1 MPEAMGKM
9 EDDKLQFV
17 DTLRA
22 LAIIGVLLVHVSQHV
37 DGLNGWLQKGLS
49 IGAKG
54 VALFYVASAFTLFLS
69 LSRRSGD
76 KKERISAYLLRRFF
90 RIAPLY
96 YVMLGIYLV
105 VNGTGPRFWLGDQ
118 EGVTAANI
126 AAHVLFL
133 NGLNPYWINSIIGVE
148 WSIAVECMFYLF
160 IPLLFKLIRSVR
172 HATWFVVMVLVV
184 SFGLNTVF
192 AQYPWISD
200 HSLWGHYLYLWFP
213 NQLPVF
219 GLGILLFFI
228 WKDERH
234 WKSIDRVS
242 GGLLLVSVLFAF
254 FGGMTDYLI
263 GVGLLLGA
271 YALYHWQPIWLLNRV
286 WSWIGRLSYSM
297 YLTHML
303 ALGLIVQVKIPFAP
317 LVSLTL
323 MFIMTL
329 LVTIGLSWF
338 TYSWIEQPGI
348 RWGKKLISRMKPVRK
363 QGDSVKESVA

>member
-1 MPEAMGKM
+1 MPEDKGKM
-9 EDDKLQFV
+9 EQDKLQFV

-54 VALFYVASAFTLFLS
+54 VALFYMASAFTLFLS
-69 LSRRSGD
+69 LSRRSSD
-76 KKERISAYLLRRFF
+76 KREGMAGYLLRRFF

-96 YVMLGIYLV
+96 YIMLGIYLV

-118 EGVTAANI
+118 EGVTVTNI
-126 AAHVLFL
+126 AAHALFL

-160 IPLLFKLIRSVR
+160 IPLLFKLIQSVR
-172 HATWFVVMVLVV
+172 HATWFVVMVLVA

-192 AQYPWISD
+192 AQYPLISD
-200 HSLWGHYLYLWFP
+200 QSLWGHYLYLWFP

-234 WKSIDRVS
+234 WKSVDPLS
-242 GGLLLVSVLFAF
+242 GGLLLVTVLFAF

-271 YALYHWQPIWLLNRV
+271 YALYHWQPKWLLNRA

-297 YLTHML
+297 YLTHL
-303 ALGLIVQVKIPFAP
+303 LVLGLIVQIKLPFAP
-317 LVSLTL
+317 LVSLSL
-323 MFIMTL
+323 LFIMTL
-329 LVTIGLSWF
+329 LFTVGLSWF
-338 TYSWIEQPGI
+338 TYTWIEQPGI
-348 RWGKKLISRMKPVRK
+348 RLGKKLISRIKSVRE
-363 QGDSVKESVA
+363 QEDSVKESVA

>member
-1 MPEAMGKM
+1 MPEAKGEM
-9 EDDKLQFV
+9 EHDKLQFV

-37 DGLNGWLQKGLS
+37 DGINGWIQKGLS
-49 IGAKG
+49 MGAKG
-54 VALFYVASAFTLFLS
+54 VALFYLASAFTLFLS

-76 KKERISAYLLRRFF
+76 RRERISAYLIRRFF

-96 YVMLGIYLV
+96 YVMLGIYLI

-118 EGVTAANI
+118 EGITVANI

-160 IPLLFKLIRSVR
+160 VPLLFKLIRSVR
-172 HATWFVVMVLVV
+172 HAAWFVMIVLVL
-184 SFGLNTVF
+184 SFGLNTWF

-228 WKDERH
+228 WKNERH

-254 FGGMTDYLI
+254 FTGMTDYLI
-263 GVGLLLGA
+263 GAGLLLGA
-271 YALYHWQPIWLLNRV
+271 YALYHWQPMWLLNRV

-303 ALGLIVQVKIPFAP
+303 VLGLIIQIKFPFAP
-317 LVSLTL
+317 TVNLIM
-323 MFIMTL
+323 MFMMTL
-329 LVTIGLSWF
+329 LFTTGLSWL
-338 TYSWIEQPGI
+338 TYTWIEQPGI
-348 RWGKKLISRMKPVRK
+348 RSGKKLISRMKPRRP
-363 QGDSVKESVA
+363 QGDLVKETVA